1 MRVHIS
7 SGGRYPVL
15 RSLAILCVITAAII
29 AVAGVVGAV
38 WSLFGITDTIT
49 GKLIG
54 MAASLA
60 AAFILCVWTLAFAEM
75 IKLFIDI
82 EHNTRAASGSSTTV
96 TEERTFVAGG
106 DGKVAV
112 TSGHTN
118 RMNQLEE
125 ETAEAALFRGH

>member
-15 RSLAILCVITAAII
+15 RSMGILCVVTAALI
-29 AVAGVVGAV
+29 AVAGVAGVM
-38 WSLFGITDTIT
+38 WSFATITDTLM
-49 GKLIG
+49 GKFIG
-54 MAASLA
+54 AVASLT

-82 EHNTRAASGSSTTV
+82 EHNTRAAASAQPGA
-96 TEERTFVAGG
+96 ERTFVAGG

-112 TSGHTN
+112 SPGHTN
-118 RMNQLEE
+118 RLNELEE
-125 ETAEAALFRGH
+125 ETAEAALIRGH